1 MPAAAERQS
10 AVVPEVTPSAA
21 VEIEVPSHAEPA
33 PAVAAKVPATA
44 ERVIEIEPPSPETR
58 ATPSALQ
65 IVLPPDLELVE
76 TNPDNLRVAA
86 SRVEPPPPPR
96 PPRVRPPLPP
106 VSDEPLIQ
114 VDTRK

>member
-1 MPAAAERQS
+1 VIEIAP
-10 AVVPEVTPSAA
+10 PPPKTHVTPSAL
-21 VEIEVPSHAEPA
+21 EP
-33 PAVAAKVPATA
+33 
-44 ERVIEIEPPSPETR
+44 
-58 ATPSALQ
+58 

-76 TNPDNLRVAA
+76 TNPDNLRAAA
-86 SRVEPPPPPR
+86 SRVEPLPPPR